1 MAQIAKLGKVDR
13 FNRVLL
19 CIPPFPGEDINRQ
32 VLSVGYGYLSEI
44 LKKEGIDH
52 EILDMRLGYDVRF
65 LIKKIKEYQP
75 DLFGITSM
83 TFRHDI
89 VYDIIK
95 KVKKRF
101 PKLTVVIGGSHVSTI
116 RLKVLKECNADL
128 AVKLEG
134 EDALVELCRGKPY
147 PEIDGLFYRPKEGRK
162 DSGEKTKEKTKEK
175 IIENK
180 DRPFLDLSKL
190 PFPKYEKFELEKY
203 GGRIP
208 IVTSRGC
215 PYNCIYCPV
224 KLTMGRTF
232 RSRDAKD
239 VFNELKFWYAKG
251 KREFEILDDNFTLY
265 PDRVVQ
271 LCSLIKRSGMKIAIS
286 LPNGVRAD
294 RVDRK
299 LMKLM
304 RGVGFNQICF
314 GVEAGNNKIL
324 TRIKKSATIEKI
336 EEAIKNACD
345 LGYDVELFFMVGHP
359 DETPEDV
366 EDSIRL
372 ALKYPISDA
381 KFYNIVP
388 FPNTELYEWVMQ
400 NKYNLYDLN
409 KALNTLEH
417 FGTSPLYATPYFTK
431 EQRVM
436 MIKKA
441 RKAQYI
447 IKRRNL
453 QRKMSKRFGPAGKFA
468 ATMFYIPFVNNSI
481 KWFYST
487 TFGRNM
493 MNRSV
498 RILHVDVHHL

>member
-1 MAQIAKLGKVDR
+1 MTGGFNTVSNR
-13 FNRVLL
+13 FNKVLL

-32 VLSVGYGYLSEI
+32 VLSVGYGYLSEV
-44 LKKEGIDH
+44 LKKEDIEH
-52 EILDMRLGYDVRF
+52 EILDMRLGYDLKYLV
-65 LIKKIKEYQP
+65 KKIKDYQP

-89 VYDIIK
+89 VYDIINRIK
-95 KVKKRF
+95 EKF
-101 PKLTVVIGGSHVSTI
+101 PKLTIVIGGSHVSTI
-116 RLKVLKECNADL
+116 RSRILKECRADL

-147 PEIDGLFYRPKEGRK
+147 AEIDGLFYRSKDGKDGGKSRDEGR
-162 DSGEKTKEKTKEK
+162 

-180 DRPFLDLSKL
+180 DRPFLDLSRL

-224 KLTMGRTF
+224 KLTMGRVF
-232 RSRDAKD
+232 RSRNAKD
-239 VFNELKFWYAKG
+239 VFRELKFWHVRG
-251 KREFEILDDNFTLY
+251 KKEFEILDDNFTLY
-265 PDRVVQ
+265 PDRVIE
-271 LCSLIKRSGMKIAIS
+271 LCNLIKKSKMKIAIS

-304 RGVGFNQICF
+304 WSVGFNQICF

-324 TRIKKSATIEKI
+324 RRIKKSATIEKI

-345 LGYDVELFFMVGHP
+345 IGYDVELFFMVGHP

-366 EDSIRL
+366 EDSIKL

-388 FPNTELYEWVMQ
+388 FPNTELYDWVME

-431 EQRVM
+431 EQREK

-441 RKAQYI
+441 RKVQYI
-447 IKRRNL
+447 IKKRNL
-453 QRKMSKRFGPAGKFA
+453 QRKMGRRFGIFGKIA
-468 ATMFYIPFVNNSI
+468 ATVFYMPMV
-481 KWFYST
+481 
-487 TFGRNM
+487 
-493 MNRSV
+493 NRSV
-498 RILHVDVHHL
+498 KWLYSTRYGRDLMNKTVRILRLEVHHL